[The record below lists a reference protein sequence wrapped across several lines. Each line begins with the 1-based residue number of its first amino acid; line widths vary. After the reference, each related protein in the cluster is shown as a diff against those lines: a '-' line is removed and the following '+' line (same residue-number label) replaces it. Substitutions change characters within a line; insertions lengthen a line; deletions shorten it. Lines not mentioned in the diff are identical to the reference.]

1 MTKRN
6 SIYSFSQQVYEVVKR
21 IPSGKVAT
29 YGQIAAILCKSKA
42 ARAVG
47 QALNKNP
54 QAPIVPCHRVVDARG
69 HLRGFAQGLRVK
81 EKLLKNEGIKVVN
94 GFIDLKKYRL
104 EFLNKAKGG

>member
-21 IPSGKVAT
+21 IPPGKVAT
-29 YGQIAAILCKSKA
+29 YGQIAAVLCQSKA

-47 QALNKNP
+47 QALHANP
-54 QAPIVPCHRVVDARG
+54 LAPFVPCHRVVDARG

-94 GFIDLKKYRL
+94 GYIDLKNYRL
-104 EFLNKAKGG
+104 EFLSQVRGG